1 MLLCRTFQ
9 FQSYFSDFWPYF
21 LICGVVKAEI
31 QNLYKKWKMKKN
43 ANDFTFVKIY
53 LNIQLGKNSDNIH

>member
-1 MLLCRTFQ
+1 M
-9 FQSYFSDFWPYF
+9 
-21 LICGVVKAEI
+21 VKAEI
-31 QNLYKKWKMKKN
+31 QNLYKKWTMKKN